1 MHLATS
7 LAAALWLGAF
17 GPTPTP
23 LPVATLPP
31 HAAPSPLPAPS
42 PTPSQ
47 PGLTNDQMSKIDQ
60 IALDQLREQTV
71 PGLSLAVVRDGRV
84 VYSRGYGYASLELQQ
99 TAQDSSL
106 YEIGSITKQFTAC
119 AILLLAD
126 EGRITL
132 DMPLSFF
139 IPDFPRAKDITVR
152 DLLTMRSGVPDYT
165 DQPGVDTKAFGP
177 ATPTDIVATVK
188 SLPLDFTPGTQW
200 EYSNTNYV
208 LLGIVIEKASGQSYA
223 NYVNGKI
230 TRLLAMRATS
240 YGNVAASSP
249 DLATGYN
256 FDGQRIKPDKPWN
269 LDWAYSSLGLVSNVL
284 DLAVF
289 DSALLQGKVVTMT
302 SLREMWT
309 PTSLKDG
316 SKIPYGYGWSIE
328 SLYGHRE
335 IDDNGGLPGYNGRNA
350 TFPNDKFDVVVLGNS
365 KAFNPGPAVRR
376 IFELFYPP
384 TPAQI
389 AAQNQGDD
397 VVLAR
402 ARDVFKKLQTGSI
415 DASMLL
421 PVTAKRLTPKLM
433 SQARSS
439 LGRLG
444 TPVRFE
450 QTDKYALGTQT
461 TYFYRLTFKQA
472 VLGFE
477 VSFDSAGKIGDL
489 TVTPL

>member
-17 GPTPTP
+17 SPTPTP

-31 HAAPSPLPAPS
+31 HTAPSPLPAPS
-42 PTPSQ
+42 PGPSQ

-84 VYSRGYGYASLELQQ
+84 VYSRGYGYSALELQQ

-106 YEIGSITKQFTAC
+106 YEVGSITKQFTAC

-132 DMPLSFF
+132 DMPLSLFV
-139 IPDFPRAKDITVR
+139 PDFPRGKEITVR
-152 DLLTMRSGVPDYT
+152 DLLTMRSGIADYT
-165 DQPGVDTKAFGP
+165 DQPGVDTKVFGP
-177 ATPTDIVATVK
+177 ATPADIVATVK

-208 LLGIVIEKASGQSYA
+208 LLGIVIEKASGQSYG
-223 NYVNGKI
+223 NSVNEKI
-230 TRLLAMRATS
+230 TRPLAMRATS
-240 YGNVAASSP
+240 YGNFAASSP
-249 DLATGYN
+249 DLATGYV

-289 DSALLQGKVVTMT
+289 DSALLQGKVITLT

-309 PTSLKDG
+309 ATSLKDG

-365 KAFNPGPAVRR
+365 KSFDPGPAVRR

-384 TPAQI
+384 TPDQI
-389 AAQNQGDD
+389 AAQKQGDD
-397 VVLAR
+397 VALGR
-402 ARDVFKKLQTGSI
+402 ARDVFKKLQAGSI

-421 PVTAKRLTPKLM
+421 PTTAKRLTPKLM
-433 SQARSS
+433 SQARST
-439 LGRLG
+439 LLRLG
-444 TPVRFE
+444 APLRFE
-450 QTDKYALGTQT
+450 QTDNYTLGTQT

-477 VSFDSAGKIGDL
+477 ISFDSAGKIGDL
-489 TVTPL
+489 TVNPL